1 MFEVK
6 TMPQSK
12 KRPKPVVVEAE
23 IRTFNP
29 TKSKFGK
36 IVLVIL
42 AVGMFLGLLIAA
54 IVQGIKVLS

>member
-1 MFEVK
+1 
-6 TMPQSK
+6 MPQSK
-12 KRPKPVVVEAE
+12 KRPKPVVVEPE
-23 IRTFNP
+23 MRSFNP

-42 AVGMFLGLLIAA
+42 AIGMFLGLLIAA